1 MKQFIFSLVLL
12 SGCMTSP
19 VPDST
24 IKDSSDVIL
33 DSIVEKSKKLTDS
46 TSHMLHVA
54 DEKADEKIKVIIQKV
69 YILKANV
76 DTLKK
81 ENNKLH
87 HDVEDLQNV
96 IKVTKST
103 VIRDTIF
110 ITEKKNF
117 WGKSKIS
124 KDSSQSVI
132 EDSTIQQH

>member
-1 MKQFIFSLVLL
+1 MKQLIILLGLL
-12 SGCMTSP
+12 SGCTTSA
-19 VPDST
+19 VPDSP
-24 IKDSSDVIL
+24 IVDSSAIAL

-46 TSHMLHVA
+46 TSHILHVV
-54 DEKADEKIKVIIQKV
+54 DEKADEKIKVIIEKV
-69 YILKANV
+69 YILKANI
-76 DTLKK
+76 DTLNK

-103 VIRDTIF
+103 IVRDTIF

-124 KDSSQSVI
+124 KDSSQSIIV
-132 EDSTIQQH
+132 EDSIQQH